1 MLPPPRLKNNVA
13 SGVFY
18 FKEGLRLVW
27 TPELRVY
34 ILVPLL
40 VNCVLFF
47 VLTGWL
53 IHTYGSAFTGL
64 IDSIIDFFPDFFQRF
79 IAPLA
84 WIVWFV
90 CGILFLIV
98 YGYSFNMI
106 TNIIA
111 APFYGLLS
119 AKAEALLTGNPPPD
133 EPLLRMIPRV
143 MGREISKLWYFLSRG
158 VIIILIMILVGSI
171 PVVNLIAPAIGLAW
185 SAWSMSIQYA
195 DYAGDN
201 NQLNFKLLRMC
212 LWQKKF
218 SCLGFGGFT
227 MLMSV
232 IPVINIVAIPVA
244 VVGGTLFWL
253 RELKSCHQG
262 QCEID

>member
-18 FKEGLRLVW
+18 FKEGLRLIW
-27 TPELRVY
+27 APELRLY

-47 VLTGWL
+47 ALTGWL
-53 IHTYGSAFTGL
+53 IYTYGSTFTGAIEWVTNL
-64 IDSIIDFFPDFFQRF
+64 APEFLQRF
-79 IAPLA
+79 IAPIA
-84 WIVWFV
+84 WIAWVV

-119 AKAEALLTGNPPPD
+119 AKAEALLTGTPPPD
-133 EPLLRMIPRV
+133 EPLAKMIPRV
-143 MGREISKLWYFLSRG
+143 VLREISKLWYFLSRG
-158 VIIILIMILVGSI
+158 LIVILIMFLVGLT
-171 PVVNLIAPAIGLAW
+171 PVINLIAPLIGLAW

-201 NQLNFKLLRMC
+201 NQLGFKPLRMC

-232 IPVINIVAIPVA
+232 IPVLNIVAIPVA

-253 RELKSCHQG
+253 RELKSCQQG